1 MAATLTDPVRI
12 GNRTMI
18 GANAQFY
25 TPQHPIMPEE
35 RDGLDG
41 AEWASPITIGDDVWV
56 GGGVII
62 LGGVTIGD
70 GCTIGA
76 GSVVTKDVPPRSVVV
91 GNPGRVVK
99 TLPLPEKKDE
109 KKEEAK

>member
-1 MAATLTDPVRI
+1 
-12 GNRTMI
+12 MI

-25 TPQHPIMPEE
+25 TPQHPILPEE
-35 RDGLDG
+35 RDGLNG

-62 LGGVTIGD
+62 LGGVTVGD
-70 GCTIGA
+70 GSTVGA

-91 GNPGRVVK
+91 GNPAKVVK
-99 TLPLPEKKDE
+99 TLPPKGSTDTKD
-109 KKEEAK
+109 AKD

>member
-1 MAATLTDPVRI
+1 
-12 GNRTMI
+12 MI

-25 TPQHPIMPEE
+25 TPQHPIMPED
-35 RDGLDG
+35 RDGMNG

-62 LGGVTIGD
+62 LGGVTVGD
-70 GCTIGA
+70 GSTVGA

-91 GNPGRVVK
+91 GNPARVVK
-99 TLPLPEKKDE
+99 TLPPKEKAGDKSGE
-109 KKEEAK
+109 KAEKSESKE